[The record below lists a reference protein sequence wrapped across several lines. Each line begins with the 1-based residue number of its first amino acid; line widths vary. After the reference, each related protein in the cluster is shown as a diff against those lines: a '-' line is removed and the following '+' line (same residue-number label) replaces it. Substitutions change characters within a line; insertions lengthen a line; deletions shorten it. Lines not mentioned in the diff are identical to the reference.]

1 VLAELGLSHVA
12 TSLVGGSAS
21 IRGVSGGERRRV
33 TIAMALV
40 TRPRLV
46 IMDEPT
52 SGLDS
57 YTAYNLM
64 RTAQDIAKHGRVV
77 IMSLHQPSPD
87 MFDSLSQVLLLAKGR
102 LAYLG
107 TPAGVGPSFAA
118 AGYPCPPGRQPA
130 EHMLHVASQPAGL
143 ASLLE
148 RFEEK
153 QGVAA
158 CSSKIQASGSYN
170 SSCSCPV
177 FQQQQQQQQQQ
188 RKDTGSTFEL
198 PTLLSAGGPASTPG
212 ALMVDVQAG
221 QYDVSRRATML
232 SDNAAII
239 GDGGNAELCAGG
251 STSIGQLPSA
261 ARRSSSRGQA
271 REWAGCVVRECA
283 VLYWR
288 AFTNI
293 RREPRLLMLHV
304 VVALALGVVVGAIFF
319 KLDLSQI
326 GVQNRLGAM
335 FFALALFGW
344 TSVSVVDG
352 LVLERELVEREVA
365 GHYYSG
371 STYLL
376 SSLVL
381 DGLLLR
387 TLPALL
393 FSALVYPM
401 VRQLLR
407 ARKRGCCCQALCRC
421 CHILPSR
428 FRRGAIR
435 TGLRAK
441 CHAACKPCPTSAS
454 HGVVVLGTANNGHPL
469 CSSSIC
475 HSMRCFHQPI
485 IRSAFCPRCR
495 AW

>member
-1 VLAELGLSHVA
+1 
-12 TSLVGGSAS
+12 
-21 IRGVSGGERRRV
+21 
-33 TIAMALV
+33 
-40 TRPRLV
+40 
-46 IMDEPT
+46 
-52 SGLDS
+52 
-57 YTAYNLM
+57 
-64 RTAQDIAKHGRVV
+64 
-77 IMSLHQPSPD
+77 
-87 MFDSLSQVLLLAKGR
+87 
-102 LAYLG
+102 
-107 TPAGVGPSFAA
+107 VGPSFAA